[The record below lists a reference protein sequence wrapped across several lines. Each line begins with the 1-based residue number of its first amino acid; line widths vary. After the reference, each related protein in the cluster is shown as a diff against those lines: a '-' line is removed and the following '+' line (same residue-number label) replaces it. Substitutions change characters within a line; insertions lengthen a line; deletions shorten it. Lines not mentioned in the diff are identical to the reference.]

1 MSSLATQMRQ
11 EPSTETP
18 MVNHVLS
25 FRTETVHGWITKE
38 TVSPSLL
45 RMTAMYMKRME
56 QASTGM
62 VKVQMYTIC
71 LYSKAW
77 ISQKDIGLNK
87 KFRDHS
93 LWGCG
98 PGFFVLYYVR
108 GVYLYRKTWY
118 NVNAAGDGT
127 PGKYLEVFMEA
138 YSDFARVYDIFM
150 DNVEYE
156 KWAEYLIGSLKE
168 YGIED
173 GIVLELGCGTGVM
186 TELLAESG
194 YDMIG
199 VDNSEEMLGEA
210 MEKRA
215 ESGHEILYLEQDM
228 REFEL
233 YGTVR
238 AIVSVCDCMN
248 YITEEE
254 DLLTVF
260 KLVNNYLDPDGIFI
274 FDMNTPYKYRE
285 ILGNTTIA
293 ENREEGSFI
302 WENEFDEET
311 GINVYD
317 LTLFLP
323 REDGLY
329 ERDEEIHYQKAYE
342 PEKIRELLEKA
353 GLIPLAVYDAYTKD
367 APKPDSGRLTFVARE
382 HGKEI
387 SAEEK

>member
-1 MSSLATQMRQ
+1 MKNAYNTSAYG
-11 EPSTETP
+11 
-18 MVNHVLS
+18 S
-25 FRTETVHGWITKE
+25 F
-38 TVSPSLL
+38 
-45 RMTAMYMKRME
+45 
-56 QASTGM
+56 
-62 VKVQMYTIC
+62 
-71 LYSKAW
+71 
-77 ISQKDIGLNK
+77 
-87 KFRDHS
+87 
-93 LWGCG
+93 
-98 PGFFVLYYVR
+98 
-108 GVYLYRKTWY
+108 
-118 NVNAAGDGT
+118 
-127 PGKYLEVFMEA
+127 A
-138 YSDFARVYDIFM
+138 YVYDIFM

-156 KWAEYLIGSLKE
+156 KWAEYLIGRLRE

-215 ESGHEILYLEQDM
+215 ESGYEILYLEQDM

-238 AIVSVCDCMN
+238 AVVSVCDCMN
-248 YITEEE
+248 YITEED

-274 FDMNTPYKYRE
+274 FDMNTTYKYRE
-285 ILGNTTIA
+285 MLGNTTIA

-329 ERDEEIHYQKAYE
+329 EKDEEVHYQKAYE
-342 PEKIRELLEKA
+342 PEKIQELMKKA

-367 APKPDSGRLTFVARE
+367 APKPDSGRLTFIARE
-382 HGKEI
+382 HGKGI
-387 SAEEK
+387 SLDEK